1 MSKIGQ
7 LEGFLGRL
15 LGPLIQSGLPLVK
28 NVHKPLAK
36 SILTPV
42 PGSGTLFMISNEEE
56 DDIMKIVK
64 SFKDTGL
71 LIKMKISIYEVY

>member
-1 MSKIGQ
+1 MSKMVQ

-15 LGPLIQSGLPLVK
+15 LGPLIQAGSPLVK

-42 PGSGTLFMISNEEE
+42 PGSGTTFMISNEEE
-56 DDIMKIVK
+56 EVIMKIVK

-71 LIKMKISIYEVY
+71 LIKMKISIY